1 MLTNFMNYSRSKI
14 RLFNKKQI
22 KQISL
27 WLVAVVAFELLFFPI
42 PTLAGQTEE
51 PAVTTTATS
60 LNFNLETNNIVPRD
74 LAGDRWSLRLPQEEV
89 LVEDVKK
96 VEGQFSGRLTK
107 SRKVVLT
114 AYNSD
119 KAQCDNSPC
128 ITANGFNVCKHGIE
142 DTVAANFLPMGTK
155 IRIPAL
161 FGDRIFVVRDR
172 MAKRHQNRVDI
183 WMKNYSSAIKFGI
196 KTATIEIVP
205 TELASK

>member
-1 MLTNFMNYSRSKI
+1 MNYSRSKI

-27 WLVAVVAFELLFFPI
+27 WLVAVVAFELLFFPV
-42 PTLAGQTEE
+42 PTLASQTEE
-51 PAVTTTATS
+51 SVVTTTATS
-60 LNFNLETNNIVPRD
+60 LSFNLETNNIVPRD

-107 SRKVVLT
+107 TRQVVLT

-119 KAQCDNSPC
+119 KAQCDDSPC

>member
-1 MLTNFMNYSRSKI
+1 MNYSRSKI

-60 LNFNLETNNIVPRD
+60 LSFNLETNNIVPRD

>member
-1 MLTNFMNYSRSKI
+1 MNYSRSKI

>member
-1 MLTNFMNYSRSKI
+1 MNYSRSKI

-27 WLVAVVAFELLFFPI
+27 WLVAVVAFELLFFPV
-42 PTLAGQTEE
+42 PTLASQTEE
-51 PAVTTTATS
+51 SVVTTTATS
-60 LNFNLETNNIVPRD
+60 LSFNLETNNIVPRD

-107 SRKVVLT
+107 TRQVVLT

-119 KAQCDNSPC
+119 KAQCDDSPC

-196 KTATIEIVP
+196 KTATIEIIP
-205 TELASK
+205 NELASK

>member
-1 MLTNFMNYSRSKI
+1 MNYSRSKI

-51 PAVTTTATS
+51 SAVTTTATS
-60 LNFNLETNNIVPRD
+60 LSFNLETNNIVPRD

-183 WMKNYSSAIKFGI
+183 WMKHYSSAIKFGI

>member
-1 MLTNFMNYSRSKI
+1 MNYSRSKI

-27 WLVAVVAFELLFFPI
+27 WLVAVVAFELLFFPV
-42 PTLAGQTEE
+42 PTLASQTEE
-51 PAVTTTATS
+51 SVVTTTATS
-60 LNFNLETNNIVPRD
+60 LSFNLETNNIVPRD

-119 KAQCDNSPC
+119 KAQCDDSPC

>member
-1 MLTNFMNYSRSKI
+1 MNYSRSKI

-51 PAVTTTATS
+51 SAVTTTATS
-60 LNFNLETNNIVPRD
+60 LSFNLETNNIVPRD

-119 KAQCDNSPC
+119 KAQCDDSPC

-183 WMKNYSSAIKFGI
+183 WMKHYSSAIKFGI

>member
-1 MLTNFMNYSRSKI
+1 MNYSRSKI

-27 WLVAVVAFELLFFPI
+27 WLVAVVAFELLFFPV
-42 PTLAGQTEE
+42 PTLASQTEE
-51 PAVTTTATS
+51 SVVTTTATS
-60 LNFNLETNNIVPRD
+60 LSFNLETNNIVPRD

-107 SRKVVLT
+107 TRQVVLT

-119 KAQCDNSPC
+119 KAQCDDSPC

-183 WMKNYSSAIKFGI
+183 LMKNYGSAIKFGI
-196 KTATIEIVP
+196 KTATIEII
-205 TELASK
+205 TSELASK

>member
-1 MLTNFMNYSRSKI
+1 MNYSRSKI

-42 PTLAGQTEE
+42 PTLASQTEE
-51 PAVTTTATS
+51 SVVTTTATS
-60 LNFNLETNNIVPRD
+60 LSFNLETNNIVPRD

-119 KAQCDNSPC
+119 KAQCDDSPC

-183 WMKNYSSAIKFGI
+183 WMKHYSSAIKFGI